1 MDAKGI
7 LTRRAKTLK
16 EALFMSSP
24 FPKLKRRDSPI
35 RYISRHTIFG
45 MSQRMYFTIESVRAY
60 PSLSSTGD
68 CIRGNMS
75 NYNEIGE

>member
-24 FPKLKRRDSPI
+24 FPKRKRRDSPK
-35 RYISRHTIFG
+35 RYPSRHTVFS
-45 MSQRMYFTIESVRAY
+45 MSQRMNHTIENVRAY
-60 PSLSSTGD
+60 PSLSLLGD